1 MVRPIVRQ
9 GGAEVE
15 ADETKI
21 IPRFATCVVYDD
33 KSATWSNRMRDK
45 VVGLTE
51 DTMVGGNSGQVVIRT
66 HEVESEFCLWKKL
79 GPVINREGGVGARE
93 YTEEV
98 AFECLDGAFG
108 VVGAV
113 VFGRDEVVGDELR
126 REEVQ

>member
-21 IPRFATCVVYDD
+21 IPCFATCVVYDD
-33 KSATWSNRMRDK
+33 ESATWSNRMRDK

-66 HEVESEFCLWKKL
+66 HEVESEFTVL
-79 GPVINREGGVGARE
+79 
-93 YTEEV
+93 EE
-98 AFECLDGAFG
+98 EMD
-108 VVGAV
+108 
-113 VFGRDEVVGDELR
+113 
-126 REEVQ
+126 